1 MISNTNKIN
10 PNEAIG
16 RIGITPIA
24 AKNFHT
30 FLWTISIFNENKSSN
45 NKTAEINVIKGN
57 NKYTTLSDQKL

>member
-24 AKNFHT
+24 AKIEASAVCVEG
-30 FLWTISIFNENKSSN
+30 LGG
-45 NKTAEINVIKGN
+45 V
-57 NKYTTLSDQKL
+57 